1 LAVEVAG
8 IPGGVGSGLGAARER
23 KGWVERKRRKIIENM
38 AGIFGNA

>member
-1 LAVEVAG
+1 VDG
-8 IPGGVGSGLGAARER
+8 SDRSTDGVLGDARER